1 MSKNYEKA
9 VELLKTFTSVED
21 YNSKRASVKGKL
33 SIQELALI
41 DASGIIVK
49 AIKENNER
57 KG

>member
-1 MSKNYEKA
+1 MSNYQKA
-9 VELLKTFTSVED
+9 VELLKTSTSVED